1 MSMDNEKT
9 TVVAGA
15 GKSGISIARFLNS
28 LGCRVVVTD
37 SDPGKQEEGKRL
49 EKEGIAAEI
58 GFHRHETFENAARI
72 VASPGIPLDMEYF
85 TRARAKGIPVTG
97 ELDLFAG
104 HIQTP
109 VIAVSGTNGKTT
121 VTTMISRMLE
131 ASGLEVFTCGNIGRP
146 LVDYFLEKQRA
157 DVVVAEVSSFQLDTA
172 CHFKP
177 DVAVLLNITEDH
189 LDRYRDFTAYGD
201 SKWSL
206 FKNQTEHQTAI
217 LNCDL
222 ALDPRIGSLG
232 STIRFFNLSSPGE
245 EKWIKDNGE
254 LITADGDN
262 YQLSTLNSPLAFE
275 KSGAVVE
282 PGRILIAGGG
292 VVDISGTRLVGRH
305 NRENLAAAALAA
317 LAAGGSVKGIQECVD
332 AFTGLAHRTEYVGT
346 IDGTACYNDSKATN
360 CDAVIRAVESF
371 VGGIVLIM
379 GGKEKNSDFSCLADL
394 VKTRVKTIIALGE
407 AKENIKKALGR
418 FTGVSFAGSM
428 AEAVEMA
435 AARAEKEDIILL
447 SPGCASFDM
456 YNSYAHRGD
465 DFAKQV
471 KKRWIMGN

>member
-1 MSMDNEKT
+1 MNSDSEKT

-28 LGCRVVVTD
+28 LGYRVIVTD
-37 SDPGKQEEGKRL
+37 SDPGKQEAGKGL
-49 EKEGIAAEI
+49 EKEGIASEI
-58 GFHRHETFENAARI
+58 GFHRHETFETADRI
-72 VASPGIPLDMEYF
+72 VTSPGIPLDMAYF
-85 TRARAKGIPVTG
+85 TRARAKGVPVTG

-121 VTTMISRMLE
+121 VTTMISRMLK

-146 LVDYFLEKQRA
+146 MVDYFLENRRA

-189 LDRYRDFTAYGD
+189 LDRYPDFTAYGD

-217 LNCDL
+217 LNCNL
-222 ALDPRIGSLG
+222 ALDPRIGSLR
-232 STIRFFNLSSPGE
+232 SALRFFNLPFPG
-245 EKWIKDNGE
+245 KQKCIMDNGE
-254 LITADGDN
+254 
-262 YQLSTLNSPLAFE
+262 LAFE

-282 PGRILIAGGG
+282 PGRILITGAGA
-292 VVDISGTRLVGRH
+292 VDISGTMLVGRH

-317 LAAGGSVKGIQECVD
+317 LAAGASLKGIQECVD
-332 AFTGLAHRTEYVGT
+332 AFTGLAHRTQYVGT
-346 IDGTACYNDSKATN
+346 INGTACYNDSKATN
-360 CDAVIRAVESF
+360 CDAVVRAVESF
-371 VGGIVLIM
+371 AGNIVLIM
-379 GGKEKNSDFSCLADL
+379 GGKEKNSDFSCLADI

-407 AKENIKKALGR
+407 AKKKIKKALGR
-418 FTGVSFAGSM
+418 FARVSFAGSM
-428 AEAVEMA
+428 AEAVELA
-435 AARAEKEDIILL
+435 AARAEKGDIILL

-456 YNSYAHRGD
+456 YQSYAHRGEA
-465 DFAKQV
+465 FAKQV